1 VRTPGEVR
9 AAAAT
14 PGGEPGPARGVPG
27 AAPASGAGHV
37 RPPEVD
43 LDTEKPVADRN
54 GRSPWRVAQDAAS
67 VRARGTIGR
76 VPAAGPGRLY
86 VDAGR
91 EALSVTSSEDSLVSE
106 YRDTFETL
114 VNLALPQDKSIE
126 FIRAAAEEMF

>member
-1 VRTPGEVR
+1 MLLPCSVRRPGEVR
-9 AAAAT
+9 PAAAT

-54 GRSPWRVAQDAAS
+54 GQSPWRVAQDAAS

-76 VPAAGPGRLY
+76 VPAAGLARAVRRSMECGRPVHASFLS
-86 VDAGR
+86 ANGR
-91 EALSVTSSEDSLVSE
+91 
-106 YRDTFETL
+106 
-114 VNLALPQDKSIE
+114 
-126 FIRAAAEEMF
+126 